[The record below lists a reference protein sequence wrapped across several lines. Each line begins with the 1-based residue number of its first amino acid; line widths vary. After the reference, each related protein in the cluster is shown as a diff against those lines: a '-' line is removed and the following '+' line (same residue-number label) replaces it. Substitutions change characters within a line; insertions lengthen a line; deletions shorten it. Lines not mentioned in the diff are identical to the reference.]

1 MRRDNLTL
9 RISVKIS
16 PLVVENTIIDS
27 LARRRPKLIVTR
39 SGQARQKSRSEESL
53 SGEEIS
59 RRRYCGSINIV

>member
-9 RISVKIS
+9 KISVKIS
-16 PLVVENTIIDS
+16 PLVVENTTIDS
-27 LARRRPKLIVTR
+27 LVRRRPKLIVTR

>member
-27 LARRRPKLIVTR
+27 LARRRPILIVTR
-39 SGQARQKSRSEESL
+39 SGQGRQKSRSEESH